1 LYCEDGSASKAVG
14 TGRLIAPE
22 KTKRPAKIGR
32 MAVLKHYRRQGTG
45 DDFMQALIKHAFDV
59 ATPLYS

>member
-1 LYCEDGSASKAVG
+1 LYCEDGSATKAVG

-32 MAVLKHYRRQGTG
+32 MEVLKEYRRQGIG
-45 DDFMQALIKHAFDV
+45 DDIMEALIEHAFDA
-59 ATPLYS
+59 ATPL